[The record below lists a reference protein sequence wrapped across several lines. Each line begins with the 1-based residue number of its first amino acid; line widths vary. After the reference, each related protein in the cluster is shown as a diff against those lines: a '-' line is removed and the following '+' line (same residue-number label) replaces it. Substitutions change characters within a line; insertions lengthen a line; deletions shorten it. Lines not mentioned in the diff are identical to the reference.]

1 MRSKENASS
10 GQRRS
15 ASLSFHVWSRLGVLE
30 EENSYQLAGT
40 STPLETEEEDEATET
55 A

>member
-1 MRSKENASS
+1 MGSKENTSS
-10 GQRRS
+10 RDRRS

-30 EENSYQLAGT
+30 EEYPQQPAET
-40 STPLETEEEDEATET
+40 SIPLEREEGEAPET